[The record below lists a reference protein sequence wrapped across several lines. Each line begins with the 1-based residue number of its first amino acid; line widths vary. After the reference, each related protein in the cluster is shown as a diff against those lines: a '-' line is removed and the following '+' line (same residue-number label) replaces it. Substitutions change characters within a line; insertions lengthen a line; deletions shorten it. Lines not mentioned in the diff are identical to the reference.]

1 MFENVTDLNRASII
15 FCVER
20 RDYQAAVQF
29 VFELMQKDETNKR
42 LRLRYMDKTAFNMY
56 KIKWVDNASH
66 TTVDDWFSNVAA
78 L

>member
-1 MFENVTDLNRASII
+1 MNS
-15 FCVER
+15 
-20 RDYQAAVQF
+20 VQF